1 MCWSIWINYRKPLLS
16 AKAVCDDELWRVFVW
31 KWSDTLNTG
40 QKHFWLLPSL
50 TMLTY
55 RYPAS
60 LLIFALMMIVLL
72 FLVFKIAY
80 LASLESSY
88 FLVFCLYLAM
98 YLVMLF
104 LDDFTILLFNLFNSW
119 VVRSLSEFPRIWNDV
134 HHTISWKE
142 LTALFYWYLGRGQ
155 ALPENTFHTTLGSL
169 VSVQFVVTQGKI
181 QFELVWIKVAL
192 HFLNVLETT
201 LHRLDA
207 ALSINQH
214 WHTLYKQQ
222 FLMTKTLL
230 KFCVSIFKPCYNR

>member
-55 RYPAS
+55 RYSAS
-60 LLIFALMMIVLL
+60 LLIFAVMMIVLL
-72 FLVFKIAY
+72 FFVFKIAY
-80 LASLESSY
+80 FASLESSY

-142 LTALFYWYLGRGQ
+142 LTCFILLVFRSWTSTSREHISHDSRFLIECSVCCNSSKNPMWASLNQVCSSFSQCPWDYTPQ
-155 ALPENTFHTTLGSL
+155 ACCCFKHQPTL
-169 VSVQFVVTQGKI
+169 TY
-181 QFELVWIKVAL
+181 
-192 HFLNVLETT
+192 T
-201 LHRLDA
+201 
-207 ALSINQH
+207 
-214 WHTLYKQQ
+214 
-222 FLMTKTLL
+222 M
-230 KFCVSIFKPCYNR
+230 